1 MCEIEQHRTLSN
13 TLETK
18 EMQTSIQANDEN
30 KKQNKQQQQIMHDET
45 TNRAKKEI
53 GNH

>member
-1 MCEIEQHRTLSN
+1 
-13 TLETK
+13 
-18 EMQTSIQANDEN
+18 MQTPIQANDEN
-30 KKQNKQQQQIMHDET
+30 KKQNKQQQIMHDET